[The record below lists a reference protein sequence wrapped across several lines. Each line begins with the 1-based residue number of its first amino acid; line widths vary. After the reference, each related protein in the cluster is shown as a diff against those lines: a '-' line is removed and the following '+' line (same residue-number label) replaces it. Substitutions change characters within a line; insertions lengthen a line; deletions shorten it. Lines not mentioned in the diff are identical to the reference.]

1 MKSENFVG
9 YLLKSANNGHGHGQ
23 DKFASNGYYESIN
36 KCMKKIYIYIH
47 TWNPNDPC
55 IDWNRPSFGGFN
67 RQQSK
72 NRGPFLTF
80 TGPVI
85 IW

>member
-36 KCMKKIYIYIH
+36 KCMKKIYIYIPG
-47 TWNPNDPC
+47 TQMTLVL
-55 IDWNRPSFGGFN
+55 IG
-67 RQQSK
+67 
-72 NRGPFLTF
+72 
-80 TGPVI
+80 TGRLLEGSTANSQRI
-85 IW
+85 GALS